1 MPAASQDDVGV
12 FLIHADGAG
21 ADTGAHTGDTCQVA
35 ETLHGTVLRKASV
48 HHREYGV
55 QTGDLHL
62 TVPDSHQAVHRT
74 VGGEEG
80 GQVAAVLLPGVVDE
94 LLYIA
99 GIAHPAS
106 VPGDAHHD
114 DIVFF
119 AVDIFQH

>member
-1 MPAASQDDVGV
+1 MLLQDG
-12 FLIHADGAG
+12 HAVVLLADRDSEMLEELRRNGAE
-21 ADTGAHTGDTCQVA
+21 QI
-35 ETLHGTVLRKASV
+35 
-48 HHREYGV
+48 
-55 QTGDLHL
+55 DLHL